1 MQRLASFAGTV
12 GPVLFLGVVLVEGAV
27 RPDYRPLHD
36 TISEL
41 SAGPRGWVQSANFV
55 VFGILFLM
63 FARGTKA
70 SLRGARAARLGAA
83 LLTLIGIG
91 VLGCGLFPAE
101 SWPPSSMG
109 PAGLLHLISA
119 IVLIFA
125 LLPVATAVLTRAFAA
140 DPRWR
145 ALAPATALT
154 SLLTFTLLAGG
165 LALMSPPGR
174 PPRIGNEYAGLIQRV
189 DVAVFLA
196 WQFAVA
202 RRMARVGTSTRTPS

>member
-1 MQRLASFAGTV
+1 MQRLASLAGTV

-41 SAGPRGWVQSANFV
+41 SAGPRGWIQTANFV
-55 VFGILFLM
+55 GFGILFLI
-63 FARGTKA
+63 FARGVKS
-70 SLRGARAARLGAA
+70 SLPDARAARAGAA
-83 LLTLIGIG
+83 LLTVIGLG

-109 PAGLLHLISA
+109 PAGLLHLICA
-119 IVLIFA
+119 MLLVFA
-125 LLPVATAVLTRAFAA
+125 LLPVVTAVLTRAFAA
-140 DPRWR
+140 DARWR
-145 ALAPATALT
+145 SLAPVTALT

-165 LALMSPPGR
+165 LALMSPPGQ
-174 PPRIGNEYAGLIQRV
+174 PSRIGNEYAGLLQRV

-196 WQFAVA
+196 WQVVVA
-202 RRMARVGTSTRTPS
+202 RRLSKVAARHGTG